1 MNDFID
7 QYQDVIIHITTQSG
21 TGTGFC
27 LRDRGLIV
35 TNNHVVANNREVIIS
50 GRKIEK
56 CMARVVYFDPLN
68 DLAFIQLPEGI
79 DVPPV
84 RLAERS
90 VLKEGESIVAIGH
103 PFELKYTATQGIV
116 SKAQRLYRNLNYI
129 QIDAAINP
137 GNSGGPL
144 VNQAGEIVGVNTF
157 IIEGGD
163 NLGFSLP
170 VDYLKKSLDDYQP
183 VFGQSCY
190 RCPSC
195 SNLIVMDTAT
205 DAYCSS
211 CGAKLELPAAT
222 GDTYTPVGAAALVE
236 QIISQ
241 LGKDVKLSR
250 RGPNRWEI
258 KEGSATIYV
267 MFNDK
272 TGFIVG
278 DAFLCLL
285 PKANLAALYEYLLR
299 ENYSLPGLTLSVYQ
313 QDIVLS
319 LLIFHEA
326 LVPETGVQLFRDLF
340 KKADEY
346 DNILIER
353 YGALP
358 KVVGD

>member
-7 QYQDVIIHITTQSG
+7 QYQDVIIHVATQGG

-27 LRDRGLIV
+27 LRDQGLIV
-35 TNNHVVANNREVIIS
+35 TNNHVVGNNCEVIIS
-50 GRKIEK
+50 GRKIDK
-56 CMARVVYFDPLN
+56 RLARVVYFDPLN
-68 DLAFIQLPEGI
+68 DLAFIQLPEGLEI
-79 DVPPV
+79 PAV
-84 RLAERS
+84 RLSERPG
-90 VLKEGESIVAIGH
+90 VKEGEAIVAIGH

-144 VNQAGEIVGVNTF
+144 VNQTGEIVGVNTF

-170 VDYLKKSLDDYQP
+170 VDYLRKSLAEYRAMSGKP
-183 VFGQSCY
+183 CF

-195 SNLIVMDTAT
+195 SNLMAIETGA
-205 DAYCSS
+205 DAYCPS
-211 CGAKLELPAAT
+211 CGAKLELPKAAAEC
-222 GDTYTPVGAAALVE
+222 YTPVGAAALVE
-236 QIISQ
+236 QIIGQ
-241 LGKDVKLSR
+241 LGKDVQLAR

-258 KEGSATIYV
+258 KEGSATIYI

-285 PKANLAALYEYLLR
+285 PKTNLSALYEYLLR
-299 ENYSLPGLTLSVYQ
+299 ENYGLPGLTLSVYQ

-346 DNILIER
+346 DNILTER
-353 YGALP
+353 FGALP
-358 KVVGD
+358 KVIGD